1 MKERLQKILSA
12 YGIASRRHSEELIT
26 AQKVTV
32 NGVMATLGS
41 CADPDIDEIS
51 VDGVALQ
58 KKPGYVYIMLNKPS
72 GYITSLSDEKGRRT
86 VLSLIADLPI
96 RVYPVGRLD
105 YNSEGLLLMTN
116 DGDLAFQLTHPKH
129 NVSKTYLVAVSG
141 NLEAAIPL
149 LSKEMLIDGY
159 RVHPAE
165 IKEISVNTK
174 GGIFSITIFEG
185 RNRQI
190 RKMCEQNGL
199 AVLKLKRVSIG
210 TLGLNSLPLGKWR
223 YLTDEEKRY
232 LTSIA
237 QIN

>member
-12 YGIASRRHSEELIT
+12 YGIASRRHSEELIK
-26 AQKVTV
+26 ASKVTV
-32 NGVMATLGS
+32 NGVAASLGS

-51 VDGVALQ
+51 VDGVVLQ
-58 KKPGYVYIMLNKPS
+58 KKPGDVCLMLNKPS

-86 VLSLIADLPI
+86 VLSLLSDLPV

-105 YNSEGLLLMTN
+105 YNSEGLLLLTN
-116 DGDLAFQLTHPKH
+116 DGDLAFKLTHPKH
-129 NVSKTYLVAVSG
+129 NVPKTYLVAVSG
-141 NLEAAIPL
+141 DLEAAIPL
-149 LSKEMLIDGY
+149 LSREMLIDGY

-165 IKEISVNTK
+165 IKEIRVNHS

-199 AVLKLKRVSIG
+199 AVLTLKRVSIG
-210 TLGLNSLPLGKWR
+210 DLRLNNLPLGKWR
-223 YLTDEEKRY
+223 YLTDEERRY
-232 LTSIA
+232 LDSIT
-237 QIN
+237 QNI